1 MKTSGNAEK
10 KPQEKNA
17 PLCSLHLAAT
27 VYSKHIYFS
36 AALFKNANRCN
47 YTCLVYQQL
56 LPVFWRRRTEEDLYF
71 KAFAVGHS
79 QTQITCFPP
88 SQM

>member
-10 KPQEKNA
+10 KPQEKNT

-71 KAFAVGHS
+71 KAFAVGH
-79 QTQITCFPP
+79 
-88 SQM
+88 